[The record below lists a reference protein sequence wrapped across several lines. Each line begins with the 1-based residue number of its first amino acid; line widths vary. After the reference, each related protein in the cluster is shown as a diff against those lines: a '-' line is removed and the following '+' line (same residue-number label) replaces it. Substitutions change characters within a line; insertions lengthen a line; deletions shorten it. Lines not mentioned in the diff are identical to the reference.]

1 MKFFKYKQI
10 ARLNFFGND
19 DLNNGNADS
28 YYATPIKGNYYNN
41 EVNTKRYK
49 FNLDSVLQSVQL
61 SNNAKLSLESVFIPD
76 VHIWDPVGAAF
87 GANQENFSNVILKM
101 NNISGNN
108 WNSSNGSNGP
118 TILFSGYNAGYTYIN
133 GDPDVLYN
141 FSIPNNFLRNGNIEF
156 ELIYNMN
163 NAVNLNIAHHRKSL
177 EYLNVSLVIYDVNEE
192 ELLLTGTPSVDYGR
206 FGPLINMNNGRN

>member
-10 ARLNFFGND
+10 ARLNFFGGD
-19 DLNNGNADS
+19 DLNNGNANS
-28 YYATPIKGNYYNN
+28 YYATPIKSHYYNN

-61 SNNAKLSLESVFIPD
+61 SNHARLSLESVYFNNI
-76 VHIWDPVGAAF
+76 HAWDEVAGTF
-87 GANQENFSNVILKM
+87 GNITSFGPIILKM

-108 WNSSNGSNGP
+108 WDSCNGSNGN
-118 TILFSGYNAGYTYIN
+118 TILYSGYNTGNIQINPSPDILYTYN
-133 GDPDVLYN
+133 
-141 FSIPNNFLRNGNIEF
+141 IPNNFLRNGNIEF
-156 ELIYNMN
+156 EIIYNMN
-163 NAVNLNIAHHRKSL
+163 VGIDLYLTDHRKIL

-192 ELLLTGTPSVDYGR
+192 ELLLTGTASVDYGR

>member
-19 DLNNGNADS
+19 DLNLGNVSS
-28 YYATPIKGNYYNN
+28 YNATPIKGFYYAN

-49 FNLDSVLQSVQL
+49 FNLDSVLQNIEL
-61 SNNAKLSLESVFIPD
+61 SNHAKICLESVYLPEARR
-76 VHIWDPVGAAF
+76 WNAGAFEDAAHF
-87 GANQENFSNVILKM
+87 GNIILKM
-101 NNISGNN
+101 NNINGNN

-118 TILFSGYNAGYTYIN
+118 TILFSGISAGYSYMNTE
-133 GDPDVLYN
+133 PDVLYN
-141 FSIPNNFLRNGNIEF
+141 FSIPNNFLKNGNIEF

-163 NAVNLNIAHHRKSL
+163 FGVNLNLAHHRKSL
-177 EYLNVSLVIYDVNEE
+177 EFLNVSLVIYDVNEE
-192 ELLLTGTPSVDYGR
+192 ELLLTGTASIDYGR

>member
-10 ARLNFFGND
+10 ARLNFFGGD
-19 DLNNGNADS
+19 DLNNGNANS
-28 YYATPIKGNYYNN
+28 YYATPIKSHYYNN

-61 SNNAKLSLESVFIPD
+61 SNYARLSLESVYFNNI
-76 VHIWDPVGAAF
+76 HAWDEVAGTF
-87 GANQENFSNVILKM
+87 GNITSFGPIILKM

-108 WNSSNGSNGP
+108 WDSCNGSNGN
-118 TILFSGYNAGYTYIN
+118 TILYSGYNTGNIQIN
-133 GDPDVLYN
+133 PSPDVLYTFN
-141 FSIPNNFLRNGNIEF
+141 IPNNFLRNGNIEF
-156 ELIYNMN
+156 EVVYNMN
-163 NAVNLNIAHHRKSL
+163 VGIDLNLNDHRKIL

-192 ELLLTGTPSVDYGR
+192 ELLLTGTPSIDYGR

>member
-19 DLNNGNADS
+19 DLNNTNPAS
-28 YYATPIKGNYYNN
+28 FYATHINGNYYNN
-41 EVNTKRYK
+41 EVNTKRFK
-49 FNLDSVLQSVQL
+49 FNLDSVLQSVEL
-61 SNNAKLSLESVFIPD
+61 SNHAKLSLESVFLPD
-76 VHIWDPVGAAF
+76 LFQWDHVIGIFAAE
-87 GANQENFSNVILKM
+87 QDNFSNVILKM

-118 TILFSGYNAGYTYIN
+118 SILFSCYNDGHTYIN
-133 GDPDVLYN
+133 TEPDVLYN
-141 FSIPNNFLRNGNIEF
+141 FSIPSNFLKNGNIEF
-156 ELIYNMN
+156 EVVYNMN
-163 NAVNLNIAHHRKSL
+163 NAINLTMNAHQKSL

>member
-10 ARLNFFGND
+10 ARLIFFGND
-19 DLNNGNADS
+19 DLNLNNADS
-28 YYATPIKGNYYNN
+28 YYATHVKGHYYNN

-61 SNNAKLSLESVFIPD
+61 SNNARLSLETVYFNDIHP
-76 VHIWDPVGAAF
+76 WDNVAGTF
-87 GANQENFSNVILKM
+87 GNMANFGPIILKM

-108 WNSSNGSNGP
+108 WDSANGSNGN
-118 TILFSGYNAGYTYIN
+118 TILYSGSTGSTTNTSPDILYTFN
-133 GDPDVLYN
+133 
-141 FSIPNNFLRNGNIEF
+141 IPNNFLKNGNIEF
-156 ELIYNMN
+156 EVVYNMN
-163 NAVNLNIAHHRKSL
+163 AGININLADHRKILETLNI
-177 EYLNVSLVIYDVNEE
+177 SLVIYDVNEE